1 VAIILTIYPIS
12 ALLHTYSTNQLAITV
27 LYTYSTNQLAI
38 TVLHTYSTNQRAIT
52 VNSKAYVQ
60 IGTWQQ
66 NKLVGVN

>member
-1 VAIILTIYPIS
+1 
-12 ALLHTYSTNQLAITV
+12 

-66 NKLVGVN
+66 NKLVGVNWLNSEKRVKQWQWWQQWR